1 MSINLGEASFVRH
14 LTPTRCL
21 YVDCYQHQSSHRSY
35 QYQQRLVKGTEEHE
49 TVAYKPNQFT
59 ITWMLLAGVR
69 DIYSPRQVVAADTVH
84 TLGLSRLLWKVV
96 PPIVYCISCFTQR
109 FPLFM
114 NMIKLW
120 DSSVG
125 SHSAN
130 CCIYSFEFSEL
141 LNLNVTCM

>member
-21 YVDCYQHQSSHRSY
+21 YVDRYQHQSPHRSY
-35 QYQQRLVKGTEEHE
+35 QYQQRLMEGTEVQE
-49 TVAYKPNQFT
+49 TVSYTPNQFT
-59 ITWMLLAGVR
+59 IIWMLLAGVR
-69 DIYSPRQVVAADTVH
+69 DVYSPRQVVAADTVH
-84 TLGLSRLLWKVV
+84 TLGLSRLLWKVE
-96 PPIVYCISCFTQR
+96 PPILYITSFTQR

-114 NMIKLW
+114 NMIKLG